1 MEFITVLTLI
11 SVALSMFV
19 IPFLKKKTMK
29 TLYIIRG
36 IPGSGKSTLAAKMA
50 TEKGLS
56 YYETDMFM
64 TEPDGT
70 YLWTQDRL
78 SRAMDLCYDAVYSKL
93 SKGESVIVAGV
104 YTRWRAMR
112 DYVEL
117 ATEKSYNVE
126 IITCRGD
133 YGSIHCLP
141 ADKMELTR
149 QRFIPNSGLPQTL
162 GIKYSVY
169 PKTGS

>member
-1 MEFITVLTLI
+1 MFIQIFAGIILVSAFI
-11 SVALSMFV
+11 SLVKMDRYH
-19 IPFLKKKTMK
+19 MK

-93 SKGESVIVAGV
+93 SKGESVILAGC

-117 ATEKSYNVE
+117 ATEKGYNVE
-126 IITCRGD
+126 IITCQGD
-133 YGSIHCLP
+133 YGSIHCVP

-149 QRFIPNSGLPQTL
+149 QRFIPNSGLPQTP

-169 PKTGS
+169 P